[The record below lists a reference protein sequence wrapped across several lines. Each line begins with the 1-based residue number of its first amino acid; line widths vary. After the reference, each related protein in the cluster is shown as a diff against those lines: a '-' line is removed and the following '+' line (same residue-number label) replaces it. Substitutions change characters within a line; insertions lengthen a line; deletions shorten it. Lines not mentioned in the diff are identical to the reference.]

1 MTQKNQ
7 TKPLNKWMQFITM
20 PSQMGVIIFVGV
32 FVGLKLDEFYKN
44 ENLFTVIFS
53 LISVFIALYVVIKN
67 INNLNKND

>member
-1 MTQKNQ
+1 MIQKNQ